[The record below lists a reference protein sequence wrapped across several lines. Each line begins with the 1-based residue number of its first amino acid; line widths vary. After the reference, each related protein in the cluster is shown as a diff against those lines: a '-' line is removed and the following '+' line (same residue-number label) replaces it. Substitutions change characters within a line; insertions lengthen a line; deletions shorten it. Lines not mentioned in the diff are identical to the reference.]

1 MPHPW
6 IELRA
11 LDSYTVG
18 DIYRLFRGAAL
29 RRITR
34 PEAMVSENSPDSP
47 PPAPLSEHGFVAGI
61 KAFTLWL
68 GGSLAGITAMLYA
81 AGYLVTRAHLNLL
94 GLYGIV
100 DFGNDYFIQEGAKF
114 FLVIGYSY
122 VLGVVLP
129 LLAIAGLAA
138 TVLLALRLMLGRTV
152 TRLGDK
158 LKACFPRF
166 GPDGMLRVAAC
177 AFLLFVFIVDAD
189 EFLAEFQVPLCVAN
203 LLYADPGSSVT
214 TCGAAMKEKE
224 NAVKAAI
231 LNRNKDNRA
240 ALKGMFSR
248 LVYATAKTALLT
260 YLVWQVVRPWQR
272 WRLWLV
278 ALPLVAVCF
287 YGVSLLLDYA
297 VLQRPVVYP
306 RIKVTLAEESPFMLN
321 SPLFLLSKTTGDFV
335 IWDSLARKLFWVPSG
350 SVKRV
355 EVIGVDDLFA
365 FRPDS
370 RTNPEKNK

>member
-1 MPHPW
+1 
-6 IELRA
+6 
-11 LDSYTVG
+11 
-18 DIYRLFRGAAL
+18 
-29 RRITR
+29 
-34 PEAMVSENSPDSP
+34 MVSDNSADSSP
-47 PPAPLSEHGFVAGI
+47 PTALGKHGFVAGI

-100 DFGNDYFIQEGAKF
+100 DVGNDYFIQEGAKF

-129 LLAIAGLAA
+129 LLAIAGLVA
-138 TVLLALRLMLGRTV
+138 TALLALRLMLRNTV
-152 TRLGDK
+152 TRLSDK
-158 LKACFPRF
+158 LKASFPRF
-166 GPDGMLRVAAC
+166 GPEGMLRVAAC
-177 AFLLFVFIVDAD
+177 ALLLLVFLIDAD
-189 EFLAEFQVPLCVAN
+189 EFLTEFQVPLCVAN
-203 LLYADPGSSVT
+203 LLYPDPGQDGT
-214 TCGAAMKEKE
+214 TCSSAMKEKE

-231 LNRNKDNRA
+231 LNRNKDNRE
-240 ALKGMFSR
+240 ALQAMFSR

-260 YLVWQVVRPWQR
+260 YLVWQVVLPWQR
-272 WRLWLV
+272 WRPWLV

-306 RIKVTLAEESPFMLN
+306 RITVTLDEASPFIRG
-321 SPLFLLSKTTGDFV
+321 SPLFLLSKTANDFV
-335 IWDSLARKLFWVPSG
+335 IWDSLARRLLWIPSG
-350 SVKRV
+350 SIKRV
-355 EVIGVDDLFA
+355 EVIGVDDLFTY
-365 FRPDS
+365 RPGS